1 MVQSTENRMSDNLKV
16 TRNTMPMFVWR
27 DRKIDLRIQ
36 DAWPKAGM
44 GSASIVC
51 VHNDLVIN
59 LPREAERV
67 LSSMP
72 ARGGCLTELAD

>member
-1 MVQSTENRMSDNLKV
+1 MSDNLKV
-16 TRNTMPMFVWR
+16 SRNMMPMFVWC
-27 DRKIDLRIQ
+27 DRKIDLRVQ
-36 DAWPKAGM
+36 DSWPKAGM

-51 VHNDLVIN
+51 VRNDLLIN

-72 ARGGCLTELAD
+72 VRGG

>member
-59 LPREAERV
+59 LPQEAERV